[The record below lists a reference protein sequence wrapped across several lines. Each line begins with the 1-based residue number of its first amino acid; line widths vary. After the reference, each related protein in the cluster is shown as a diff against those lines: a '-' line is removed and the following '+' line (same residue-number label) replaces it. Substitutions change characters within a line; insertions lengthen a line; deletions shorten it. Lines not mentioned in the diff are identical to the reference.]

1 MIYLTALEDKIKQTL
16 LYLLKKSKTDRIMLI
31 TKMEF
36 STFYYI
42 VNILDV
48 IYSFMLFM
56 LFNQSCV
63 CATCVKLNTL
73 NIIHEK
79 NWELQ

>member
-1 MIYLTALEDKIKQTL
+1 
-16 LYLLKKSKTDRIMLI
+16 MLI